1 MHGEV
6 SPDSPL
12 GDESRRHRAESLPYG
27 EHPRSVDL
35 FLCHAGRLLD
45 ELTEDL
51 RLEVLHV
58 ETLLEDLLDLFDG
71 VCQAV
76 LTQETV
82 EDLDCLRMSRS
93 ILSLF
98 VSCTYIRTSVR
109 CSNYYRLGFYVVQKQ
124 PKLLTFNEGKF
135 DSQVYL

>member
-1 MHGEV
+1 MQASPEITFCRKRFFDVLLDVHGEV

-12 GDESRRHRAESLPYG
+12 RDESTRHRAECLPDG
-27 EHPRSVDL
+27 EYPRSVDL
-35 FLCHAGRLLD
+35 FLRHAGRLLD

-82 EDLDCLRMSRS
+82 EDLDCLRVSRS
-93 ILSLF
+93 ILSLL
-98 VSCTYIRTSVR
+98 VSCTYVRTSDIVR
-109 CSNYYRLGFYVVQKQ
+109 EKVI
-124 PKLLTFNEGKF
+124 TE
-135 DSQVYL
+135 

>member
-93 ILSLF
+93 ILSLL
-98 VSCTYIRTSVR
+98 VSCTYVRTSVR
-109 CSNYYRLGFYVVQKQ
+109 FSKRESYNTVI
-124 PKLLTFNEGKF
+124 TI
-135 DSQVYL
+135 D